1 MNPTYSEIN
10 SVGRSWIMRYALA
23 LAKETL
29 GFSRGKFPSADVPKM
44 GAMSSGDLMSQ
55 SQNDKDKLL
64 EQLRDFLDQT
74 SRQKQLERQAKFFES
89 DKSYS
94 ARSKQDASRIRTAIR
109 LMDRVYNDEYEL
121 EWVDKLKEEYGSD
134 ILDFK
139 FENTGRGDGTSY
151 LKYKYEDLNM
161 RSKMKKELI
170 KESREKQKRAHKLL
184 WDFIEHNIQYWWD

>member
-1 MNPTYSEIN
+1 MI
-10 SVGRSWIMRYALA
+10 
-23 LAKETL
+23 
-29 GFSRGKFPSADVPKM
+29 
-44 GAMSSGDLMSQ
+44 
-55 SQNDKDKLL
+55 KDIKYFFKRKYQQV
-64 EQLRDFLDQT
+64 ERVIDFLPIIWNGFDFDY
-74 SRQKQLERQAKFFES
+74 SYSIELFKKQLERQAKFFES
-89 DKSYS
+89 GKSYS
-94 ARSKQDASRIRTAIR
+94 ARAKQDASRIRTAIR
-109 LMDRVYNDEYEL
+109 LMDKVYNDEYEL

-139 FENTGRGDGTSY
+139 FEDTGRGDGTSY